1 MANRS
6 PLYSSSSRSRLEG
19 RESIQEED
27 RAKTK
32 SGPAKRLGT
41 LFERHERPLLVVLGA
56 LGALVAVMLYA
67 LLTPS
72 TQELTQEDIDAAVL
86 YTLENLPEE
95 PSVPRA
101 AYDVVRESVVRVS
114 RQDDEIE
121 AEESGVGTGV
131 VIVDTGLVLT
141 SLHVV
146 AGAEGIT
153 VTFADGFQTQATM
166 VSAEPDKDLAVLQV
180 EVIPEGLVPATLTSS
195 QGLEPGDDVIAVG
208 NPFGIGNSVSA
219 GVVSGLGRSYIS
231 RMTGGPIANLIQFDA
246 AVNPGNSGGPLVN
259 RRGEVVGIVIS
270 LLNPTEDGVFIGIG
284 FAVPIETAAALAGPS
299 PF

>member
-1 MANRS
+1 MARRS
-6 PLYSSSSRSRLEG
+6 ALYSSSANSRLEEP
-19 RESIQEED
+19 RE
-27 RAKTK
+27 K
-32 SGPAKRLGT
+32 SATSRNGNGDTLPGKLQT
-41 LFERHERPLLVVLGA
+41 LFRRHEKTFLVSLGA
-56 LGALVAVMLYA
+56 LGALFAVVLFA
-67 LLTPS
+67 VLTPNP
-72 TQELTQEDIDAAVL
+72 QELTQEDIDAAVL
-86 YTLENLPEE
+86 HTLENLPEE

-101 AYDVVRESVVRVS
+101 AHDVVRESVVRVS
-114 RQDDEIE
+114 RQDEGID
-121 AEESGVGTGV
+121 ANESGVGTGV
-131 VIVDTGLVLT
+131 VIVDSGLILT

-153 VTFADGFQTQATM
+153 VTFPDGFQTPAGM
-166 VSAEPDKDLAVLQV
+166 VSAEPEKDLAVLQV
-180 EVIPEGLVPATLTSS
+180 EVIPEGMVPATLTSS

-208 NPFGIGNSVSA
+208 NPFGIGSSVSA
-219 GVVSGLGRSYIS
+219 GIVSGLGRSYIS

>member
-1 MANRS
+1 V
-6 PLYSSSSRSRLEG
+6 RSRLEG
-19 RESIQEED
+19 PAIEEKSNQTETRRSLKARL
-27 RAKTK
+27 RAL
-32 SGPAKRLGT
+32 PR
-41 LFERHERPLLVVLGA
+41 RHERLFLISLGA
-56 LGALVAVMLYA
+56 FGALVAVVLYA
-67 LLTPS
+67 VLTPNP
-72 TQELTQEDIDAAVL
+72 QNITQEDIDAAVL
-86 YTLENLPEE
+86 HTLENLPEE

-114 RQDDEIE
+114 RQDDEID

-131 VIVDTGLVLT
+131 VIVEDGLVLT

-153 VTFADGFQTQATM
+153 VTFADGFQTPATM
-166 VSAEPDKDLAVLQV
+166 ISAEPEKDLAVLRV
-180 EVIPEGLVPATLTSS
+180 EVIPEGLVPATLASS

-208 NPFGIGNSVSA
+208 NPFGIGSSVSA

-231 RMTGGPIANLIQFDA
+231 RMTGRPIANLIQFDA